1 MGVQIPGCQV
11 ALVVGGRMLR
21 RVLVGLMLLV
31 VAACQPIGP
40 MPGGALNGTV
50 QPVPSD
56 WGELAKVDT
65 VQLETRPDSPYSVNI
80 WGIALGA
87 NYYVAAGSGETSWTK
102 YIEAN
107 ANVRLRIG
115 ESVFELRATRVTES
129 QELDQVRAAYGAK
142 YEMTDDQKEQSARA
156 TVYRLDRR

>member
-1 MGVQIPGCQV
+1 MGFQV
-11 ALVVGGRMLR
+11 PVFCVSFGEGRMLR

-31 VAACQPIGP
+31 VVACQPIGP
-40 MPGGALNGTV
+40 MPGGALTGAV
-50 QPVPSD
+50 QPVPPE

-102 YIEAN
+102 NIDAN

-115 ESVFELRATRVTES
+115 ESVFELRAVRVTES

-142 YEMTDDQKEQSARA
+142 YKMSDDQKEQSGRA